1 MDIYKLKATN
11 FDWMFSLHDDV
22 VFLCLF
28 ILAHLILP
36 LHLTF
41 FSPFND
47 RTPHTSKRT
56 LMYLCV
62 YAW

>member
-1 MDIYKLKATN
+1 MNIYKVQAKN
-11 FDWMFSLHDDV
+11 FDWVFSLHDDV
-22 VFLCLF
+22 VFLFLF
-28 ILAHLILP
+28 ILAHLTLP

-47 RTPHTSKRT
+47 RTLHTSKRT
-56 LMYLCV
+56 LTYLCV